1 MRTTLRFILTGS
13 ASLLLANSVLAG
25 GPSYDCSTVASTS
38 IEALVCQSDELSALD
53 RQLAEVYAAARKKA
67 VNAHPPTLKAEQR
80 GWIKGRNDCWKSG
93 DSRACIVSSY
103 KERIVELQIQ
113 YGQLVVPSPV
123 YYTCNATDLTAV
135 FYNQTDP
142 QAVVLTV
149 IPILADPGQMTAF
162 RVHSASGA
170 RYEGGNVE
178 FWEHHGEAQLS
189 WYDKVMS
196 CSKQDNQGGSD

>member
-80 GWIKGRNDCWKSG
+80 GWIKGRNDCWKATDIPACVKLSYQ
-93 DSRACIVSSY
+93 SRIA
-103 KERIVELQIQ
+103 ELQAL
-113 YGQLVVPSPV
+113 YQLLPGKGPFSFGCDGNPLNEVIVTFYPTEPPTLVAERGDRMSLMYASP
-123 YYTCNATDLTAV
+123 
-135 FYNQTDP
+135 
-142 QAVVLTV
+142 
-149 IPILADPGQMTAF
+149 
-162 RVHSASGA
+162 SASGA
-170 RYEGGNVE
+170 KYEGQNE
-178 FWEHHGEAQLS
+178 MFWEHQGEASIRWGYQAAEMRCKKLP
-189 WYDKVMS
+189 
-196 CSKQDNQGGSD
+196 